1 LVIGGPRDERGEA
14 YEAGLIA
21 KAETMGIVE
30 HLAFTGNVDNAMPL
44 IDARDYIVP
53 RPRSAMRRGLP
64 AGRILPF
71 FSLPGRRFSPPTFGH
86 IVCQEF
92 ELRVLRWRSADPGV
106 VIRHYGAYHKY

>member
-21 KAETMGIVE
+21 KAEPWGSLQ
-30 HLAFTGNVDNAMPL
+30 HLAFTGKVDNAMPL
-44 IDARDYIVP
+44 IDASDYIVP

-71 FSLPGRRFSPPTFGH
+71 LSLPRRRF
-86 IVCQEF
+86 
-92 ELRVLRWRSADPGV
+92 
-106 VIRHYGAYHKY
+106 